1 MDEIRN
7 ISLIDIF
14 KKYGNRHTSDFVKD
28 GKNRYLTQCHMH
40 NDKDPSLNIYDKTEQ
55 GQGWDYHCF
64 VCKAHGDA
72 LQLLVDLGVANNTGE
87 AEAILMKDFGLE
99 LPDIVD
105 LETFCKLKGIDI
117 EFAKQNGWADVDF
130 NEYGEHGKG
139 LMITFYNE
147 NRTVIGRKIRTKY
160 TGKGKYHY
168 ISHPDYPNDQPY
180 GLHWLK
186 DYDTNLPIYITEG
199 ETDAMTLRQAGLQS
213 LGIPSTNGWKQEFT
227 ELIAPFNR
235 IIVVKDN
242 DKAGENLVN
251 SITDSIDGKIFILQA
266 IKGIKDINDFHIYKC
281 NKNIDKFKEN
291 FKTLLEIP
299 ASPQTFIAESKVNP
313 AILEDK
319 IYWTFM
325 AKALDNDV
333 KIERFVATLAEETKL
348 GKRAIASMLKDA
360 KTITVSYPDWYIVTK
375 SGVILKPNDYAKHLA
390 RTFNFCRII
399 GQDNKFIG
407 DWFLYKDGRYQPVPD
422 EFILNLITENLIEEC
437 KNDPKNIRDTFFF
450 LKTDTSI
457 IRRELEFD
465 SNPYIMNVKN
475 GLLNIATM
483 ELTPHTPNYLS
494 LLQLNTEYSPDNAD
508 YTYLNKFLDDKI
520 PDKDVRALAQEVL
533 GYSISSFNCV
543 EKWFMLKG
551 EGRSGKG
558 TFLNIIEHV
567 LGNSMVS
574 NVRLQDFNNR
584 FATSALF
591 GKLANIQADLPFEPI
606 KDKAVAVLKSLVGR
620 DGVDAEFKG
629 KDKFKFVNKAKIL
642 FGCNKFPPN
651 IGDNQ
656 ENSFWS
662 KLVIIPMPHS
672 DTVNVDVN
680 FKYKL
685 VQDSSL
691 NAVFIWAIEG
701 LKRLIANDFTFT
713 HSKLSEE
720 FKREYKEVSSNTIRF
735 ALDYAEWGSPETHY
749 TPSAVYMGLYEL
761 WSSKVEGTHS
771 KSIPNVISEL
781 SDFFL
786 SEYGVTITKAKVTRP
801 EGRKH
806 YILGL
811 RLNVK
816 ALINDLEP
824 VFGTTNQFLN
834 NLKTEYASEF

>member
-299 ASPQTFIAESKVNP
+299 ASPQTFIAESSTNP

-333 KIERFVATLAEETKL
+333 KKETFINSLANKTKI

-360 KTITVSYPDWYIVTK
+360 QSQAHSVSYADWYEVTK
-375 SGVILKPNDYAKHLA
+375 TGVKLNPYLYAKHIA
-390 RTFNFCRII
+390 NTYPIYIVDQN
-399 GQDNKFIG
+399 
-407 DWFLYKDGRYQPVPD
+407 WFLYSNGVYNMVEDSYINHIIID
-422 EFILNLITENLIEEC
+422 NLIDEC
-437 KNDPKNIRDTFFF
+437 KSDPSNIRDTLFY
-450 LKTDTSI
+450 LSNDVTL
-457 IRRELEFD
+457 IRDASQFD
-465 SNPYIMNVKN
+465 KDPYIMNVKN

-483 ELTPHTPNYLS
+483 ELSPHTPNYLS
-494 LLQLNTEYSPDNAD
+494 MLQLNVSYDPNNVDGT
-508 YTYLNKFLDDKI
+508 LFNKFLNDKI
-520 PDKDVRALAQEVL
+520 PDKGNQLLAQEIL
-533 GYSISSFNCV
+533 GYTLSSFTV
-543 EKWFMLKG
+543 AEKWFMLLGK
-551 EGRSGKG
+551 GRSGKG
-558 TFLNIIEHV
+558 TFLNIIEEI
-567 LGNSMVS
+567 LGRDRVS
-574 NVRLQDFNNR
+574 NVSLQNLGDR
-584 FATSALF
+584 FSSSALY
-591 GKLANIQADLPFEPI
+591 GKLANIESDLPIEPI
-606 KDKAVAVLKSLVGR
+606 KEKSIAMLKKCIGR

-629 KDKFKFVNKAKIL
+629 KDKFKFVNKAKMI
-642 FGCNKFPPN
+642 FGCNGLPQN
-651 IGDNQ
+651 VGDNQ
-656 ENSFWS
+656 FSSFWA
-662 KLVIIPMPHS
+662 KLVILPMQHS
-672 DTVNVDVN
+672 DINNVDVN
-680 FKYKL
+680 FKYNLIKEK
-685 VQDSSL
+685 SL
-691 NAVFIWAIEG
+691 NYIFIWALEG
-701 LKRLIANDFTFT
+701 LQRLIANEFVFTNT
-713 HSKLSEE
+713 DEAKELLQQYREE
-720 FKREYKEVSSNTIRF
+720 SSNVIRF
-735 ALDYAEWGSPETHY
+735 AIECC
-749 TPSAVYMGLYEL
+749 
-761 WSSKVEGTHS
+761 
-771 KSIPNVISEL
+771 
-781 SDFFL
+781 
-786 SEYGVTITKAKVTRP
+786 EYGDDYYVDSESFMKAYREWCAVDGSSPKRSDNVAKELNDYYKTTCGKNVTKERRRYGNDKNARAYFVGI
-801 EGRKH
+801 
-806 YILGL
+806 
-811 RLNVK
+811 RLLDN
-816 ALINDLEP
+816 
-824 VFGTTNQFLN
+824 
-834 NLKTEYASEF
+834 SEF